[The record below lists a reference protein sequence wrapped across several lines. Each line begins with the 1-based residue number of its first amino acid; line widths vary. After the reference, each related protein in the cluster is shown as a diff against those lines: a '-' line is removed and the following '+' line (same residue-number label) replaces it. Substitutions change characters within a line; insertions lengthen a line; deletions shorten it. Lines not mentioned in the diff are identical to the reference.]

1 MAKKQSMNMIGSW
14 SFLIGLVIAILIPLF
29 GVDLN
34 NTLVIVL
41 IVIGLIIGLLNIADA
56 EVTPFLLSG
65 TALVIVSAFGVD
77 VVRSVPVFQNVLTA
91 LLTLFVP
98 ATIIVAVKNVFTLAK
113 H

>member
-29 GVDLN
+29 GVALS
-34 NTLVIVL
+34 NTLVMVL
-41 IVIGLIIGLLNIADA
+41 IVIGLIIGLLNIGDE

-77 VVRSVPVFQNVLTA
+77 VVRSVPVFQNIWNNSLSSLVPLFFCDKLTS
-91 LLTLFVP
+91 F
-98 ATIIVAVKNVFTLAK
+98 
-113 H
+113 